1 MLDLGNGFLRL
12 ANTDIGTFVTQLL
25 LLTSV
30 GWGASELLKISK
42 ILPTIVSQFSILT
55 EVGKAA
61 SAAGGI
67 KSISDIFAAI
77 ELSAGAALPTILVLS
92 AAIIGV
98 VAAIKN
104 LEENY
109 PTLEEATE
117 ELNSLNS
124 QLETN
129 NERLK
134 EINSLSWNEK
144 TPEILAEKEALEE
157 QNKELEKS
165 IELYTERQQRAAQE
179 IVDRSG
185 YAKTGETKFQITSLG
200 DWADRLD
207 SSLAWSQFDSLEEAV
222 EMLQTRIP
230 EAASMSIEQLE
241 AMGVVIEEVDEK
253 VRVSG
258 EDYEKYLIEEAQNY
272 IDILNKQHSLNENQ
286 IQDYNEII
294 NAINERANAEKI
306 LGNDSSDLINIAE
319 ELSSTFERY
328 SNEIVVSKEFV
339 DKLTAAY
346 PSLSGAINSSNGVLS
361 INGTKLNELAQQSN
375 ITTTEI
381 YDLIAAEISANSQKL
396 DFSQQLA
403 ALQQL
408 ATQAGYAANAIA
420 NVMAMSGDNA
430 QQKIRAR
437 ATVLYRLRG
446 VESFDKAMQMAQEEY
461 LNNIWSDI
469 KSTQSNTTPTS
480 LISTTSSSGSSGS
493 SSSSAAKSTVD
504 TWKQAFE
511 DWYAWANHQLAM
523 NQITEEEYIKEL
535 DKQNEKYFAN
545 KEKYQEDYWKYS
557 EEIYEWEKEH
567 QKEFLE
573 DQKEFLEQQKS
584 EMQSVISY
592 VTEYSQRQIDAL
604 NEEKEALE
612 SSKEAINSKYDS
624 LIENLEKTN
633 EELDK
638 EIERERLLEALARA
652 KSQVQLVYK
661 DGQFQYIG
669 DIDAVSEAQTALD
682 EFDKEQ
688 LLENQKEFYEEQR
701 ENELQSIEDQ
711 EAALDE
717 QINLWEKYKEEWA
730 NLESNYEYQQNALIA
745 AQKYG
750 IELENSNWTT
760 RLANLQSFVSQ
771 YTALMGQIT
780 SLQGQITA
788 LDETGLAGGL
798 GTATG
803 GLGSIGFAP
812 GNNIL
817 GTDWSSV
824 AYNATTLDELQDALE
839 KRQIKAEALG
849 IVLGSDGYKSNKEI
863 WNEVVNK
870 INSGSY
876 YGGSG
881 SSGGNYNSSGSSSSS
896 NYGGYGSREDFNN
909 AIKDAVNES
918 SSSGDK
924 IYIGD
929 SGLYIDPNKV
939 SKNAKGTLSA
949 TNGISL
955 VGENGPELRLLND
968 GDGILPSNIT
978 KNLWNWGSLNP
989 STLLGNIG
997 SNFSVVMQNVDM
1009 SFPNIKN
1016 GNDAESFMKNIVNI
1030 AYQTAYKRA

>member
-12 ANTDIGTFVTQLL
+12 ANTDMGTFVTQLL

-30 GWGASELLKISK
+30 GWGSVSLLKVSNL
-42 ILPTIVSQFSILT
+42 LPTIATQFKNLIPIAKNLLLT
-55 EVGKAA
+55 
-61 SAAGGI
+61 
-67 KSISDIFAAI
+67 ISGAQGPVLAT
-77 ELSAGAALPTILVLS
+77 AGAFGTALPIVLALS

-98 VAAIKN
+98 VAAIKK

-157 QNKELEKS
+157 QNKELEKN

-339 DKLTAAY
+339 DKLTKSY
-346 PSLSGAINSSNGVLS
+346 PVLTSAVNTSNGVISLNMTNLNS
-361 INGTKLNELAQQSN
+361 LGVQAGLTKE
-375 ITTTEI
+375 EI
-381 YDLIAAEISANSQKL
+381 YDLVAAEISANSQQL
-396 DFSQQLA
+396 DFSQQLT

-408 ATQAGYAANAIA
+408 ATQAGYTASAIA
-420 NVMAMSGDNA
+420 AVFSIDENSMMN
-430 QQKIRAR
+430 QIRAS
-437 ATVLYRLRG
+437 ATGLMRSGLAKTS
-446 VESFDKAMQMAQEEY
+446 EEAMRMARENY
-461 LNNIWSDI
+461 LEALWDSI
-469 KSTQSNTTPTS
+469 KITP
-480 LISTTSSSGSSGS
+480 ISQPETPNPTEGPSSAA
-493 SSSSAAKSTVD
+493 SSAAKSTVD

-557 EEIYEWEKEH
+557 EEVYEWEKEH
-567 QKEFLE
+567 QKELLE
-573 DQKEFLEQQKS
+573 DQKEFLEEQKN

-652 KSQVQLVYK
+652 KSQVQFIYK

-682 EFDKEQ
+682 EFDREQ
-688 LLENQKEFYEEQR
+688 LLEDQKEFYEEQR
-701 ENELQSIEDQ
+701 ENELQSIKDQ
-711 EAALDE
+711 ETALDE

-788 LDETGLAGGL
+788 LDKTGLAGGL

-812 GNNIL
+812 GSNIL

-824 AYNATTLDELQDALE
+824 AYNSTTLDELQDALE

-863 WNEVVNK
+863 FEEVANRL
-870 INSGSY
+870 
-876 YGGSG
+876 
-881 SSGGNYNSSGSSSSS
+881 NYSGSSSSGGSASTISSSRPS
-896 NYGGYGSREDFNN
+896 NGGYSSRNEFNN
-909 AIKDAVNES
+909 AIQNAVGQAQS
-918 SSSGDK
+918 TGGK
-924 IYIGD
+924 IYIGN

-949 TNGISL
+949 KEGISL

-968 GDGILPSNIT
+968 GDGVLPSNIT

>member
-12 ANTDIGTFVTQLL
+12 ANTDIGTFVAQLL

-67 KSISDIFAAI
+67 KSVSDIFAAI

-98 VAAIKN
+98 VAAIKK

-134 EINSLSWNEK
+134 EINALSWDEK
-144 TPEILAEKEALEE
+144 TSEILAEKEALEE
-157 QNKELEKS
+157 QNKELEKN

-319 ELSSTFERY
+319 ELSAAFERY

-408 ATQAGYAANAIA
+408 ATQAGYAASAIA
-420 NVMAMSGDNA
+420 NVMAINGDNA

-469 KSTQSNTTPTS
+469 KATQSNTLTS
-480 LISTTSSSGSSGS
+480 LVSTAPSTGSAGSGRASSGSA
-493 SSSSAAKSTVD
+493 SSAAKSTVD

-557 EEIYEWEKEH
+557 EEVYKWEKEH
-567 QKEFLE
+567 QKELLE

-638 EIERERLLEALARA
+638 EIERERLLETLARA

-661 DGQFQYIG
+661 DGQFQYTG

-682 EFDKEQ
+682 EFDREQ
-688 LLENQKEFYEEQR
+688 TLEDQKDFYEQQR

-717 QINLWEKYKEEWA
+717 QINLWEQYKEEWA

-750 IELENSNWTT
+750 IELENSNWAT
-760 RLANLQSFVSQ
+760 RIANLQSFVSQ
-771 YTALMGQIT
+771 YASLMGQLT

-788 LDETGLAGGL
+788 LDETGQAGGL

-803 GLGSIGFAP
+803 AGSIGFAP
-812 GNNIL
+812 GGNIL
-817 GTDWSSV
+817 NTDWSSV
-824 AYNATTLDELQDALE
+824 AYKSTTLDELQDALE

-849 IVLGSDGYKSNKEI
+849 ITLGSEGYKSNKEI
-863 WNEVVNK
+863 FEEVAAK
-870 INSGSY
+870 INGASSGS
-876 YGGSG
+876 GGSSSPSSS
-881 SSGGNYNSSGSSSSS
+881 SSGGSSSSS
-896 NYGGYGSREDFNN
+896 ILGNIASTIVSGIVG
-909 AIKDAVNES
+909 AITGKHAS
-918 SSSGDK
+918 GTLSSSG
-924 IYIGD
+924 
-929 SGLYIDPNKV
+929 
-939 SKNAKGTLSA
+939 
-949 TNGISL
+949 GISL
-955 VGENGPELRLLND
+955 VGENGPELRLLNS

-978 KNLWNWGSLNP
+978 KNLWQWGNMNP
-989 STLLGNIG
+989 STLLNSSSTSG
-997 SNFSVVMQNVDM
+997 SSIIMQNVEM
-1009 SFPNIKN
+1009 TFPNVKN
-1016 GNDAESFMKNIVNI
+1016 GNDAEAFMKNIVNL
-1030 AYQTAYKRA
+1030 AYQTAYKRV

>member
-12 ANTDIGTFVTQLL
+12 ANTDMGTFVTQLL

-30 GWGASELLKISK
+30 GWGSVSLLKVSNL
-42 ILPTIVSQFSILT
+42 LPTIATQFKNLIPIAKNLLLT
-55 EVGKAA
+55 
-61 SAAGGI
+61 
-67 KSISDIFAAI
+67 ISGAQGPVLAT
-77 ELSAGAALPTILVLS
+77 AGAFGTALPIVLALS

-98 VAAIKN
+98 VAAIKK

-157 QNKELEKS
+157 QNKELEKN
-165 IELYTERQQRAAQE
+165 IELYSERQQRAAQE

-339 DKLTAAY
+339 DKLTKSY
-346 PSLSGAINSSNGVLS
+346 PALASAVNTSNGVISLNMTNLNS
-361 INGTKLNELAQQSN
+361 LGVQAGLTKE
-375 ITTTEI
+375 EI
-381 YDLIAAEISANSQKL
+381 YDLVAAEISANSQQL
-396 DFSQQLA
+396 DFSQQLT

-408 ATQAGYAANAIA
+408 ATQAGYTASAIA
-420 NVMAMSGDNA
+420 AVFSIDENSMMN
-430 QQKIRAR
+430 QIRAS
-437 ATVLYRLRG
+437 ATGLMRSGLAKTS
-446 VESFDKAMQMAQEEY
+446 EEAMRMARENY
-461 LNNIWSDI
+461 LEALWDSI
-469 KSTQSNTTPTS
+469 KITPISQSG
-480 LISTTSSSGSSGS
+480 TTSMITPGSSGGS
-493 SSSSAAKSTVD
+493 SSAASSAAKSTVD

-557 EEIYEWEKEH
+557 EEVYEWEKEH
-567 QKEFLE
+567 QKELLE
-573 DQKEFLEQQKS
+573 DQKEFLEEQKS

-652 KSQVQLVYK
+652 KSQVQFVYK

-682 EFDKEQ
+682 EFDREQ
-688 LLENQKEFYEEQR
+688 MLEDQKEFYEEQR

-717 QINLWEKYKEEWA
+717 QINIWEQYKEEWS

-788 LDETGLAGGL
+788 LDETGFAGGL

-803 GLGSIGFAP
+803 GLGSVGFAP
-812 GNNIL
+812 GSNIL

-824 AYNATTLDELQDALE
+824 AYNSTTLDELQDALE

-876 YGGSG
+876 YGGSS
-881 SSGGNYNSSGSSSSS
+881 SSGGNYNSSSSSS

-968 GDGILPSNIT
+968 GDGVLPSNIT

-989 STLLGNIG
+989 STLLENIG

-1030 AYQTAYKRA
+1030 AYQTAYKRV